1 MLILTQDVSRLL
13 VEFDARIEE
22 LHAESETI
30 ASSSL
35 HGQTGLFPVT
45 SVTGLCTYKQP
56 SVSLTLSDEGMLLT
70 MYRCKQ
76 SKQCLPCIPCKSDDL
91 EIHNISIL

>member
-1 MLILTQDVSRLL
+1 MTEFFDSFAYLLILKQDVSRLL
-13 VEFDARIEE
+13 VDFDARIER

-35 HGQTGLFPVT
+35 QGQTGLFPVT

-56 SVSLTLSDEGMLLT
+56 SVSLLSSVVMKASHSYLQ
-70 MYRCKQ
+70 M
-76 SKQCLPCIPCKSDDL
+76 
-91 EIHNISIL
+91 

>member
-1 MLILTQDVSRLL
+1 MTNDSFACSLIFAQDVSRLL
-13 VEFDARIEE
+13 VDFDAQIEQ

-56 SVSLTLSDEGMLLT
+56 SVSLLSAMKFSHELA
-70 MYRCKQ
+70 
-76 SKQCLPCIPCKSDDL
+76 I
-91 EIHNISIL
+91 